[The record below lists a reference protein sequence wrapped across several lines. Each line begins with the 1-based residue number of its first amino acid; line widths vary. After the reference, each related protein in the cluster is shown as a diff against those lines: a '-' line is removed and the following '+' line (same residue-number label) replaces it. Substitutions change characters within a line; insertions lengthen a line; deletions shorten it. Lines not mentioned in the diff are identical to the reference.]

1 MYRIFTTTKE
11 DGIMCIWDNWG
22 RFCFVLLGHLVPVPF
37 CPFHRKEIEMNL
49 NITKLANLEG
59 NNSEEFLNKINSK
72 LIMDVKKSNIVENAE
87 WIDMVEFT
95 IPYIE
100 KALIKQI
107 KQIIT
112 EEEIIKIELIKKVTV
127 ESVKHLSKNVN
138 LVDHFEDN
146 GDVIPKKILN
156 AYKEETFMTYENRF
170 LFTLI
175 RLIEDFIFLRE
186 KDLNSD
192 FKGKNFHKATYDA
205 EAKIKNEKVRVS
217 VDYSSEIS
225 VGAKKTAGTAERIK
239 ELRKSIKMLKNTEL
253 YQILSTK
260 RVIPVK
266 APLKM
271 TNVLLKNVNFQYAV
285 KLWNYLSDQME
296 MKDKS
301 EKLTKEYEE
310 KGVIKSLVDEDIYLM
325 HLIFKNKENQE
336 RKKGSKKDAI
346 EDKSMVKELTDA
358 MLERIIE
365 LNPDLTD
372 KELKQLIADKFI
384 QMKTRKVISLKPVE
398 DRFKDRIERYM
409 NQVREVRL
417 K

>member
-1 MYRIFTTTKE
+1 M
-11 DGIMCIWDNWG
+11 D
-22 RFCFVLLGHLVPVPF
+22 
-37 CPFHRKEIEMNL
+37 L

-59 NNSEEFLNKINSK
+59 SKAKDFLGRVNSK
-72 LIMDVKKSNIVENAE
+72 LMMDVKKSQVVENEE
-87 WIDMVEFT
+87 WLDMVEFT

-107 KQIIT
+107 KQIVT

-138 LVDHFEDN
+138 FVDQYDQTSGE
-146 GDVIPKKILN
+146 VIPKKILN

-175 RLIEDFIFLRE
+175 RLIEDFIFIRQKAAE
-186 KDLNSD
+186 SQ
-192 FKGKNFHKATYDA
+192 FKGKNFQKANYQAD
-205 EAKIKNEKVRVS
+205 IKLKKEKVKVNL
-217 VDYSSEIS
+217 DYSTEIS
-225 VGAKKTAGTAERIK
+225 TAAKKSSQTEERIK
-239 ELRKSIKMLKNTEL
+239 EIKKSIKMLKNTEL

-285 KLWNYLSDQME
+285 KLWNYLSEQME

-301 EKLTKEYEE
+301 EKFGKEYEE
-310 KGVIKSLVDEDIYLM
+310 KGLSKLLIDEDIFLM
-325 HLIFKNKENQE
+325 HLIFKNQDSQE
-336 RKKGSKKDAI
+336 KNKGLKKKAI
-346 EDKSMVKELTDA
+346 EDKDAAKELTDA
-358 MLERIIE
+358 LIERIIE
-365 LNPDLTD
+365 LNPELTD
-372 KELKQLIADKFI
+372 KELKQLIADKYMV
-384 QMKTRKVISLKPVE
+384 MKTRKVISLKPVE
-398 DRFKDRIERYM
+398 DKFKERIDKYM
-409 NQVREVRL
+409 NQVKEVRL